1 MRFPTTIGEKNMK
14 MLAAVMAVLAVIY
27 FFPAF
32 MSRTDEIN
40 GSTRESAYRSAM
52 AAKRYLPTDERITF
66 DTAFGLLDKL
76 KAEEGPDV
84 FAKTVDGLKPEEV
97 IELAKREVNIKI
109 ATGDPAFKEYSSW
122 EDMLRKLSDGTSA
135 GGKKANKPEAPL
147 RQSERTGRPQ

>member
-1 MRFPTTIGEKNMK
+1 MK
-14 MLAAVMAVLAVIY
+14 YLAALMAVLAVIY

-40 GSTRESAYRSAM
+40 GATRETAYRSAI
-52 AAKRYLPTDERITF
+52 AVKRYLPTDERITF

-76 KAEEGPDV
+76 KTSEGPEA
-84 FAKTVDGLKPEEV
+84 FAKAVDGLKPEEV

-109 ATGDPAFKEYSSW
+109 ATGDPAFKNYSSW
-122 EDMLRKLSDGTSA
+122 EDMLRKLAEGADLE
-135 GGKKANKPEAPL
+135 GKKAKKPEPLPL

>member
-1 MRFPTTIGEKNMK
+1 MK
-14 MLAAVMAVLAVIY
+14 IIAAVMAVLAVIY

-40 GSTRESAYRSAM
+40 GATRESAYRSAI
-52 AAKRYLPTDERITF
+52 AVKRYLPTDERITF

-76 KAEEGPDV
+76 KAAEGPEA
-84 FAKTVDGLKPEEV
+84 FAAAVDGLKPEEV

-122 EDMLRKLSDGTSA
+122 EDMLRKLAA
-135 GGKKANKPEAPL
+135 GSTPEGKKAGKAESVPL